1 MLDVRE
7 VRHDL
12 MHPEEN
18 EAWPRGWDDSN
29 EGRVCAESQGSVS
42 ALEKTMS
49 WRALLGAC
57 ESVSRLAF
65 P

>member
-7 VRHDL
+7 VRPDL
-12 MHPEEN
+12 MYPEEKK
-18 EAWPRGWDDSN
+18 WPRGWDDSN
-29 EGRVCAESQGSVS
+29 ESTVSAESEGSVS
-42 ALEKTMS
+42 AVEKTIS
-49 WRALLGAC
+49 WRALLEAC